1 MPDAVPFDQTF
12 YDRPTL
18 EVARDL
24 IGALLVHETPH
35 GRLSGY
41 IVETEAYRAPD
52 DAASHA
58 YRGETPRNR
67 VMFGPAGRAY
77 VYLSYGMHQM
87 LNVVTERVGLAAA
100 ILIRAL
106 EPCEGIESMA
116 AHRAPVHGSPASHNI
131 ANGPGRLC
139 QAMGIDVRLNGA
151 DLAHPPL
158 YILPGRGADLAIV
171 QTTRIGITRSV
182 ELPWRFYL
190 LGSPAVSV
198 RHRPS
203 EARQFPAQASA
214 SRSKAG
220 PSLHSKA

>member
-1 MPDAVPFDQTF
+1 MRPASAPFDRAF

-18 EVARDL
+18 AVARDL

-35 GRLSGY
+35 GRLAGY
-41 IVETEAYRAPD
+41 IVETEAYAGPD

-67 VMFGPAGRAY
+67 VMFGPPGHAY
-77 VYLSYGMHQM
+77 VYRSYGVHAM
-87 LNVVTERVGLAAA
+87 LNVVTEAAGVAAAVLIRAVEPCDGLAAMLANRA
-100 ILIRAL
+100 IDPNPDGVQSRN
-106 EPCEGIESMA
+106 
-116 AHRAPVHGSPASHNI
+116 V

-139 QAMGIDVRLNGA
+139 QALGIGLCLDGA
-151 DLAHPPL
+151 DLTHPPL
-158 YILPGRGADLAIV
+158 YLLPGRRDGLEIV

-198 RHRPS
+198 RHRVD
-203 EARQFPAQASA
+203 EARQFPA
-214 SRSKAG
+214 
-220 PSLHSKA
+220 